1 MRMADRHAHRRAGA
15 YRHRAHQLT
24 DTAAREPHED
34 RRRHLL
40 ELAAQYQRAADALAA
55 PSGPLTDD
63 LEREMMRRLLTSDWS
78 PRER

>member
-34 RRRHLL
+34 RRRHML
-40 ELAAQYQRAADALAA
+40 ELAAQYQRAADTLAA
-55 PSGPLTDD
+55 SAGCAD
-63 LEREMMRRLLTSDWS
+63 
-78 PRER
+78 